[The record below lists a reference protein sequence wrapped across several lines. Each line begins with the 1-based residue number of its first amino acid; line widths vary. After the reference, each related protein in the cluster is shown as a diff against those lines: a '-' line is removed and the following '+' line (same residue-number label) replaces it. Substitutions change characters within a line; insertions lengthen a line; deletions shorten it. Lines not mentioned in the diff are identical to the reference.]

1 MSSMNSAMTMAHSD
15 VKISRSRL
23 KITNNHLTTLSA
35 GYLYP
40 IYCAEI
46 LPGDTCKMDL
56 SFLTRM
62 NTPIHPTMGDAYQD
76 IAFFFVPNRIV
87 WNDFKSFMGESP
99 EDPYLNP
106 IEYKIPVLRST
117 RSLEGGEGEVTI
129 PFHSVLDYI
138 GLPAGNN
145 FYEFNAIPIR
155 DFCCIWN
162 EWYRDQN
169 LQYAIDYPKTSQDYN
184 LDNSGVAA
192 PGSFSSENLG
202 WSQDALNY
210 WTGDDDDFYIRST
223 AFGGVLPPV
232 SKFHDLFTSATLQA
246 QKGDPVP
253 IPISSFNSDWLPVM
267 TRSQYVHDLDSFQNS
282 PDLAWSSV
290 EGTYES
296 NGGTS
301 FYSPN
306 GYIGTDGSRTVI
318 DNSGMNPYLDVQPM
332 NLWAKNSVSDAGAY
346 STINDLRYA
355 FALQKYLELD
365 NFGTRYREII
375 YNHFKVLSPDASMQ
389 VPEFLGGRTIRIGM
403 QQVVQNSS
411 TNDVSPQGNLAAY
424 SMTGD
429 KLDSFFTKSFTEH
442 GFIIGVTCIRS
453 VPMYEQNAPKYFLY
467 REKLDLFSPEFGMIG
482 DQPIRVP
489 ELWNAE
495 ENSEVGSSTPAYFDE
510 YFGFS
515 EAWYQYRTAINHISG
530 QMRSNHPDS
539 LAYWHYGEYFNTQ
552 PYLNDEFIRQ
562 KRTPIGKTLAGG
574 DKFGQDQFIMDI
586 KFKPTWVRPVPMF
599 SSGWYG
605 GRL

>member
-1 MSSMNSAMTMAHSD
+1 MSSMNSPMTMAHSD
-15 VKISRSRL
+15 VQISRSRL
-23 KITNNHLTTLSA
+23 LIQNTHLTSLSA
-35 GYLYP
+35 GFLYP
-40 IYCAEI
+40 IYCAEVI
-46 LPGDTCKMDL
+46 PGDTCKMDL

-87 WNDFKSFMGESP
+87 WNDFKAFMGESP
-99 EDPYLNP
+99 EDPYINP
-106 IEYKIPVLRST
+106 IEYKIPVLRGT
-117 RSLEGGEGEVTI
+117 HQLEGGEGQVTL

-145 FYEFNAIPIR
+145 FYEFNALPIR
-155 DFCCIWN
+155 GFCAIWN
-162 EWYRDQN
+162 EWWRDQN
-169 LQYAIDYPKTSQDYN
+169 LQYSIDYPKDSIDRDLEN
-184 LDNSGVAA
+184 AGVAR
-192 PGSFSSENLG
+192 PGSATDSNLG
-202 WSQDALNY
+202 WSSNALAY
-210 WTGDDDDFYIRST
+210 WNGTDDDFYITST
-223 AFGGVLPPV
+223 AYGGVLPPV

-246 QKGDPVP
+246 QKGEPVP
-253 IPISSFNSDWLPVM
+253 IPVTSFNSDWLPVM
-267 TRSQYVHDLDSFQNS
+267 TRSQFVHDLDSFQNS
-282 PDLAWSSV
+282 PELAWSSK
-290 EGTYES
+290 EGTYDAEQ
-296 NGGTS
+296 GER
-301 FYSPN
+301 FYYPS
-306 GYIGTDGSRTVI
+306 GALGVSSGDTYIGNTGF
-318 DNSGMNPYLDVQPM
+318 NNYYDVQPM
-332 NLWAKNSVSDAGAY
+332 NLWAKTSTNEASSYA
-346 STINDLRYA
+346 TINDLRYA

-429 KLDSFFTKSFTEH
+429 KLNSFFTKSFTEH
-442 GFIIGVTCIRS
+442 GFIIGVTCVRS
-453 VPMYEQNAPKYFLY
+453 VPMYEQNAPKFFLY
-467 REKLDLFSPEFGMIG
+467 REKLDLFSPEFGQIG

-489 ELWNAE
+489 ELWNDEANE
-495 ENSEVGSSTPAYFDE
+495 ETGALPTYFDE

-539 LAYWHYGEYFNTQ
+539 LSYWHYGEYFQTQ
-552 PYLNDEFIRQ
+552 PYLNDAFIRQ
-562 KRTPIGKTLAGG
+562 KRAPIGKTLAGG